1 MTEDLSQCHSGR
13 LLGKSLYMDYNT
25 GLNINISG
33 SCLGKKKIGSDTMVI
48 LLVNM
53 DKEYFSLP
61 AMKAPFE
68 SI

>member
-1 MTEDLSQCHSGR
+1 
-13 LLGKSLYMDYNT
+13 MDYNT
-25 GLNINISG
+25 GLNINILG
-33 SCLGKKKIGSDTMVI
+33 SCLGKKKIDKFYHSDTVVI
-48 LLVNM
+48 LLVNV